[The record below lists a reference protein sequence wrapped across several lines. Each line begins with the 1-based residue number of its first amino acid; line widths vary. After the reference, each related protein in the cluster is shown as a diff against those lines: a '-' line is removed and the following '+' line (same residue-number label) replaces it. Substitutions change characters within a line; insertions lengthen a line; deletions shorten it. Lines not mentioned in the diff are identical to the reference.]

1 VKLGI
6 HLTLLIGPTV
16 AVPVPSSFTEAL
28 DYVEVTHSDTGRSGF
43 ELRFQIGRSGPLGQL
58 DFPLSLNPLL
68 RPFNRVIVVVTFSAM
83 PRVLMDGII
92 TNLQTSPGTEPGA
105 SLLTI
110 IGEDV
115 SIMMDQKEVPA
126 EHPAQDDTIIA
137 LKTIAKYARFGLIP
151 IVIPPPVIDPPVPI
165 ERIPV
170 QQRTDYA
177 HLTKM
182 ARRYGY
188 VFHVTPGP
196 APFTNFAY
204 WGPPIR
210 TGVPQR
216 ALSINMGAQTNVD
229 SINFQHNALAPTTV
243 SGTVQDRNTNQ
254 QMPVQTFISTRP
266 PLALMPSL
274 VVNQPNVRNRQFRA
288 TGQNTMQA
296 YAQAQ
301 GTTEASV
308 DNVVTASGALDAL
321 RYGDLLRPRG
331 LVGLRGAGFS
341 YDGFWYVK
349 SVTHAIRKGEYKQRF
364 SLAREGVGS
373 TTPVVI
379 P

>member
-16 AVPVPSSFTEAL
+16 AVPAPLSFTEAL
-28 DYVEVTHSDTGRSGF
+28 QSVEVTHSDEGRSGF
-43 ELRFQIGRSGPLGQL
+43 ELRFQTGRGGPLGQL
-58 DFPLSLNPLL
+58 DYPLSLNPLL
-68 RPFNRVIVVVTFSAM
+68 RPFNRIIVIVTFSAT

-105 SLLTI
+105 SLLTV

-115 SIMMDQKEVPA
+115 SIMMDQKDKSV
-126 EHPAQDDTIIA
+126 EHPAQDETIIA
-137 LKTIAKYARFGLIP
+137 LKIIGSYARYGLIP
-151 IVIPPPVIDPPVPI
+151 IIIPPPVIDPPIPI

-170 QQRTDYA
+170 QQGTDFAY
-177 HLTKM
+177 LTEM
-182 ARRYGY
+182 AQRYGY
-188 VFHVTPGP
+188 VFHVMPGP

-210 TGVPQR
+210 VGVPQR

-229 SINFQHNALAPTTV
+229 SIGFQNNALAPTTV
-243 SGTVQDRNTNQ
+243 SGTVQDRTTNQ

-266 PLALMPSL
+266 PLALMAPL

-288 TGQNTMQA
+288 TGLNTMQS

-301 GTTEASV
+301 GETEASL
-308 DNVVTASGALDAL
+308 DDVVTADGEMDAL
-321 RYGDLLRPRG
+321 RYGDLLRARG

-349 SVTHAIRKGEYKQRF
+349 SVTHTIRKGEYKQRF